1 MIANFFK
8 SLGGTNALLEVI
20 AVLVVLMYIT
30 YKRAIGAIVCKL
42 VYLSFTTLEV
52 FRTTK

>member
-8 SLGGTNALLEVI
+8 SLGGTFALLVVI
-20 AVLVVLMYIT
+20 VVFVVLMYIS
-30 YKRAIGAIVCKL
+30 YILVIGAIVCTL